1 MASFNG
7 SIDLLA
13 LNGAQV
19 FSGIDQKNPQR
30 AYVCIPVDLNE
41 IKIQESRTAATTA
54 TVPDASASGIQAKQR
69 AGLRVNI
76 WPLNENYKAAARRSA
91 QERGDLNANIPTHE
105 VQQSF
110 TTDYIKG
117 IIKAFPKLVEQVKEA
132 NKDRNPDIVNQD
144 PLDENTHLFKAIRNR
159 MNKRIAMLYQPQSQ
173 PQQTAYPQQFAYAGA
188 PTAYVAPAEGEAP
201 FNTADYAQSE
211 EELPF

>member
-41 IKIQESRTAATTA
+41 IKVTVSRN
-54 TVPDASASGIQAKQR
+54 DANKQI

-76 WPLNENYKAAARRSA
+76 WPLNEGYKNAVRRSA
-91 QERGDLNANIPTHE
+91 QERGDTNVNVPTHE

-110 TTDYIKG
+110 TVDYIKG
-117 IIKAFPKLVEQVKEA
+117 IIKLYPKLVEQVKEA

-144 PLDENTHLFKAIRNR
+144 PNDENTHLFKAIRNR
-159 MNKRIAMLYQPQSQ
+159 MNKRIAMLYQPQ
-173 PQQTAYPQQFAYAGA
+173 QTAQQGSVAPTFAQAGA
-188 PTAYVAPAEGEAP
+188 PTTYVAPAENDDP
-201 FNTADYAQSE
+201 FSAMANADQTDD
-211 EELPF
+211 LPF

>member
-41 IKIQESRTAATTA
+41 IKVTTSRND
-54 TVPDASASGIQAKQR
+54 PNKQI
-69 AGLRVNI
+69 AGLRVNV
-76 WPLNENYKAAARRSA
+76 WPLSENYKNAARRSA
-91 QERGDLNANIPTHE
+91 QERGDANANIPTHE

-110 TTDYIKG
+110 TVDYIKS

-132 NKDRNPDIVNQD
+132 NKERNPDIVNQD

-173 PQQTAYPQQFAYAGA
+173 PQQQAYPQQFAQAGA
-188 PTAYVAPAEGEAP
+188 PTAYVAPAEGSDP
-201 FNTADYAQSE
+201 FSADAYADPDSD
-211 EELPF
+211 LPF